1 MTRRRYWTNRTES
14 DHLTDFAEL
23 WLEIYDEN
31 EVYNNERL
39 DMLSVLSKL
48 EYQIEQEDPEGISS
62 AFDTLKSSACS
73 LESSVLE
80 DILEPIRESSI
91 NSSDFK
97 IQRDNIIEKMD
108 EFLDGFSIIEKVFEE
123 ENIDSNPQSFYDRRK
138 SAIERTARDVAK
150 SELETDDAEASVHEV
165 RTQLTSISVKTE
177 YRNEIVDKLE
187 KHLLKEDEMSS
198 SNLRS
203 NIQFLFSELGERGWP
218 RKCLEKTIKIFWNS
232 TYDSKEERVTSFSK
246 RVRDIDSKKTV
257 YIPLPN
263 FPNELSGINFAG
275 VLIEKRNTDPIRFD
289 ERFNPD
295 YEKLKEDVEDIDIFA
310 KITVTGDLGQLARI
324 RATENLENVFDALN
338 FGERYPLQTPV
349 EGGIMR
355 FYTEDD
361 AGDIRMLHRKADIGY
376 FDIASRDQVLKKLD
390 DLEELFDRSSESEL
404 AIAMKNSMRWHRYAI
419 ESSHPSDKFLKFV
432 VALESVLV
440 PKKGERKSPNI
451 KERGVKLLGV
461 LGPYQEEYRQFFD
474 KVYSVRSEIA
484 HNAEYRLSEVDL
496 DLEKLREYC
505 ARILGLV
512 GNYID
517 SCDSID
523 EVLEK
528 LEADNRK
535 IRDDRIS
542 DAPVGPGESFAADA
556 ELKQYDPD
564 EEEMVLIGEVQL
576 EGVFKDDGIFVYYDM
591 DAVDF
596 ERKIEDG
603 IILNTV
609 YDLMFDYNGTTY
621 EAKDIAFVDGVVSD
635 LDLATEEQSVSI
647 RFYDVDANPEPA

>member
-1 MTRRRYWTNRTES
+1 MARRRYWTNRIES
-14 DHLTDFAEL
+14 DHLTDFAEI

-39 DMLSVLSKL
+39 NMLSLLSKL

-62 AFDTLKSSACS
+62 AFDTLESSASS
-73 LESSVLE
+73 LGSSILE
-80 DILEPIRESSI
+80 DALEPIRESSI
-91 NSSDFK
+91 NSADFETQK
-97 IQRDNIIEKMD
+97 SNVIEKMD
-108 EFLDGFSIIEKVFEE
+108 EFLEDFSAIEKVFEE
-123 ENIDSNPQSFYDRRK
+123 EDIDANPQSFYDRRK

-150 SELETDDAEASVHEV
+150 SELETDDAEASAYEV
-165 RTQLTSISVKTE
+165 RTQLTSNSVKTE

-187 KHLLKEDEMSS
+187 NHLRMADEMSS
-198 SNLRS
+198 SNLRN

-218 RKCLEKTIKIFWNS
+218 RECLEKVIKAFWTG
-232 TYDSKEERVTSFSK
+232 TYDSKEDRIATFSE
-246 RVRDIDSKKTV
+246 RVRDVDTEKTV
-257 YIPLPN
+257 YLPLPN

-275 VLIEKRNTDPIRFD
+275 VLIEERNADEIRFD
-289 ERFNPD
+289 ERFKPNH
-295 YEKLKEDVEDIDIFA
+295 ENLKEDAESIDIFA
-310 KITVTGDLGQLARI
+310 KTTVIGDLNQLARI

-338 FGERYPLQTPV
+338 FGEKYPLQTPV
-349 EGGIMR
+349 EGGIMQ
-355 FYTEDD
+355 FYAEDD
-361 AGDIRMLHRKADIGY
+361 DGGIRMLHRKANIRY
-376 FDIASRDQVLKKLD
+376 FDMVSRDQVLEKLD
-390 DLEELFDRSSESEL
+390 DVEELFDGSSESEL

-440 PKKGERKSPNI
+440 PKKGELKSPNI

-474 KVYSVRSEIA
+474 EVYSVRSEIA
-484 HNAEYRLSEVDL
+484 HSAEYRLSEVDL

-505 ARILGLV
+505 ARILGSV
-512 GNYID
+512 GSYID

-523 EVLEK
+523 EVLGE

-535 IRDDRIS
+535 IRDARIS
-542 DAPVGPGESFAADA
+542 DAPVEPGESFAADA

-564 EEEMVLIGEVQL
+564 EEEMVPIGEAQL
-576 EGVFKDDGIFVYYDM
+576 EGVFKDDGFFVYYDM

-596 ERKIEDG
+596 DRNIDG
-603 IILNTV
+603 DIIVNTV
-609 YDLMFDYNGTTY
+609 HDLTFNYNGTTY
-621 EAKDIAFVDGVVSD
+621 EAKDIAFVDGIVSD